1 MVAVR
6 YWMALLFVAFGPA
19 AVLYWYSIH
28 PLIRIWRRV
37 GPRRTLLLH
46 YFLVL
51 LLAAAIIAAR
61 KPILSV
67 EFGTNRVLMLCAV
80 PLFIA
85 SIALRVYIAKEL
97 KKRIL
102 VGIPEL
108 DPASHG
114 VRLLTQGVYSRVRH
128 PRYAQVMVAAI
139 AWAMFTNYLAA
150 YIAALVMVVGIFG
163 LVPLE
168 ERELRERFGAE
179 YEEYSARV
187 PRFIPHL
194 WHSRSEKAATRVR
207 S

>member
-1 MVAVR
+1 
-6 YWMALLFVAFGPA
+6 MALLFVAFGPG

-28 PLIRIWRRV
+28 PLIRTWRRV
-37 GPRRTLLLH
+37 GPRRTLVLH

-51 LLAAAIIAAR
+51 LLASAIIAAR

-85 SIALRVYIAKEL
+85 SIALRVRIAKEL

-108 DPASHG
+108 DPASQAG
-114 VRLLTQGVYSRVRH
+114 RLLTHGVYSRVRH

-150 YIAALVMVVGIFG
+150 YIAALVMVAGIFA

-194 WHSRSEKAATRVR
+194 WHRRSEKAATRVR
-207 S
+207 V

>member
-6 YWMALLFVAFGPA
+6 YWMALFFVAFGPG

-28 PLIRIWRRV
+28 PLIRMWRRI

-51 LLAAAIIAAR
+51 LLASAIIAAR
-61 KPILSV
+61 RPILSV
-67 EFGTNRVLMLCAV
+67 EFGTNPVLILFAV
-80 PLFIA
+80 PLFFA
-85 SIALRVYIAKEL
+85 SIVLRVHIAKEL
-97 KKRIL
+97 KKRTL

-128 PRYAQVMVAAI
+128 PRYIQVMVAAI

-163 LVPLE
+163 LVPFE

-187 PRFIPHL
+187 PRFIPHI
-194 WHSRSEKAATRVR
+194 WRSRSDKAATRVGI
-207 S
+207 